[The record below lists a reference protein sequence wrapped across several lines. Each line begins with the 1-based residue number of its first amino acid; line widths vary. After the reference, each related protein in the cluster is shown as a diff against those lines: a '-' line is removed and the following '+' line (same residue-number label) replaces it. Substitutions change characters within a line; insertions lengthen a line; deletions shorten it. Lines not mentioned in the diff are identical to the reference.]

1 MRIEINL
8 DEKTVAAME
17 AKAKLQNNS
26 RKAYIEFLCQTDA
39 ALHWSQNKYV
49 KKTAK
54 SKAGNNN
61 R

>member
-1 MRIEINL
+1 MRIEIIL

-39 ALHWSQNKYV
+39 ILHWSQNKYV
-49 KKTAK
+49 KKPTK
-54 SKAGNNN
+54 NKDGKHNG
-61 R
+61 